1 MRCYILVL
9 AVIVSLLA
17 MVDAASASGV
27 ADRDNKRE
35 LRAEEVSGSGANKT
49 SVGKANFGSV
59 LIAILETI
67 AESEKIKKAERL
79 QN

>member
-1 MRCYILVL
+1 MLRRRLGWLIET
-9 AVIVSLLA
+9 I
-17 MVDAASASGV
+17 
-27 ADRDNKRE
+27 RE